1 MINVLVSV
9 PSFSLSSGMRYLPMI
24 WAYLKSYH
32 DNHSNYHSL
41 INWLPPLQDSKEID
55 DFFKNPTEIH
65 VLGLS
70 NYMWNSQTNFKLAEE
85 IKKLNPNCL
94 VVCGGPEFDTTKKEN
109 FKHIDLYV
117 PIEGEVT
124 FSQVLDRLVNNESW
138 KDVGGIVYLEN
149 EEIKKTPPLPYIKDW
164 FFSPLLE
171 NKEYFE
177 ELVKKHKQNGI
188 ETLLQF
194 ETTRGCP
201 YSCTFCDWG
210 GGIHTKVRNR
220 PLEILKDEI
229 TWTGENKIFKYF
241 ITDANFGFFP
251 RDVDVSKHLVETR
264 EKYNYPKGITYQ
276 SAKNQT
282 DRIIE
287 VADILYK
294 GKLVSRHMISVQ
306 STDDQVLANIERANL
321 PTSKQKFIASELNK
335 RQVPVKSQII
345 LGLPGDNL
353 DKLKQTV
360 SDLYDMGVS
369 REIEYFVFGLFPNA
383 PASSPEYKEKYSIET
398 IWGYT
403 PVACRDLGTLEGYAG
418 HDLQVCSGFIHN
430 NDNAAYKEYIWDM
443 SDSLSEFV
451 VGSNSYSKQD
461 WAKMYTW
468 MNFLN
473 GLVDSGLFKDIADF
487 YNAHG
492 ISYKDFFHNIIN
504 DFRSDLEFDELY
516 QYVEDQSYEFSSGNR
531 KYEEMMIP
539 KINKNVAFEPAMFIV
554 AWLAKHKKKIKNKFL
569 PMIVNRYGY
578 SEVVND
584 LAQFGLDRIIDFEL
598 INKKTST
605 YQYDWDHITKTKSY
619 LNIIPKSTTYVFENT
634 YINNFKKLNAEID
647 LYYYTLCLIHGR
659 WRKRMNY
666 DVNYISPS

>member
-1 MINVLVSV
+1 MINVLISV
-9 PSFSLSSGMRYLPMI
+9 PSLPLSSGMRYLPMI

-32 DNHSNYHSL
+32 DNHSTYSSE
-41 INWLPPLQDSKEID
+41 IRWLPPVQDSEEINE
-55 DFFKNPTEIH
+55 FFKNPTELQ

-85 IKKLNPNCL
+85 IKKINPNCL
-94 VVCGGPEFDTTKKEN
+94 VIAGGPEFDTNNKNN
-109 FKHIDLYV
+109 FKYIDIYV

-124 FSQVLDRLVNNESW
+124 FSRILDRLVNNLSW

-149 EEIKKTPPLPYIKDW
+149 DNIIKTPALPFIKDW

-171 NKEYFE
+171 NRDYLE
-177 ELVKKHKQNGI
+177 ELVKKNRNAGI

-201 YSCTFCDWG
+201 YGCTFCDWG
-210 GGIHTKVRNR
+210 GGIHTKVRSR

-251 RDVDVSKHLVETR
+251 RDIDVSKHLVITR
-264 EKYNYPKGITYQ
+264 EKYGYPKGIIYQ

-294 GKLVSRHMISVQ
+294 GNLISRHMISVQ
-306 STDDQVLANIERANL
+306 TTDDHVLANIDRSNL

-383 PASSPEYKEKYSIET
+383 PASEPEYVKKYAIET

-403 PVACRDLGTLEGYAG
+403 PVSCRDLDTLEGYAG
-418 HDLQVCSGFIHN
+418 YDLQVCSGFIHEESN
-430 NDNAAYKEYIWDM
+430 KEIKEYIWDM

-451 VGSNSYSKQD
+451 VASNSYSKKD
-461 WAKMYTW
+461 WAEMYTW
-468 MNFLN
+468 INFLN
-473 GLVDSGLFKDIADF
+473 GLVDSGLFKDISDF
-487 YNAHG
+487 YNSYG
-492 ISYKDFFHNIIN
+492 ISYKEFFHNIIE
-504 DFRSDLEFDELY
+504 DFKEDSEFNSLY
-516 QYVEDQSYEFSSGNR
+516 EYVKHHSYEFSNGNR
-531 KYEEMMIP
+531 KYEEMRIP
-539 KINKNVAFEPAMFIV
+539 GSEHTVAFEPAMFII
-554 AWLAKHKKKIKNKFL
+554 AWIAKNKDKIKSKFL
-569 PMIVNRYGY
+569 PMITNRFGY
-578 SEVVND
+578 SDIVTD
-584 LAQFGLDRIIDFEL
+584 LAQYGLDRMVGFDL
-598 INKKTST
+598 INNKEME
-605 YQYDWDHITKTKSY
+605 YQYDWKEITKTKEY
-619 LNIIPKSTTYVFENT
+619 LNINPSKTKYNFTNT
-634 YINNFKKLNAEID
+634 YINNFKKLNVEID
-647 LYYYTLCLIHGR
+647 LYYYSLCLVNGR

-666 DVNYISPS
+666 NVDYILSD